1 MIYGREKH
9 ADEMC
14 IFYLMYYTDYKG
26 FLKDLRCF
34 KELYDERK
42 FSWEDDLP
50 GKSPENSENLDGVDL
65 FDKALELP

>member
-14 IFYLMYYTDYKG
+14 IFYLMFYTDYKG
-26 FLKDLRCF
+26 ILKDLLCC
-34 KELYDERK
+34 KDAYK

-50 GKSPENSENLDGVDL
+50 GEAPDNNENLDGVHL
-65 FDKALELP
+65 IDKALELP